1 MLNKPLQART
11 WRFHRTGDADVLE
24 LENLPLAQPA
34 GNDVLVQMKTIGLNR
49 ADAMF
54 RRGTYIEKAEFPS
67 RLGYDG
73 AGVVI
78 SAGKDVRQFS
88 PGDHVSIL
96 PSSSLARFGTYAD
109 QLIVPESLLVAKP
122 ASLSWE
128 QSASIWMQ
136 YLTAYGGIIHAAGL
150 KKGETLL
157 VTAASSSVGLAAIQI
172 AQSAGARVIAST
184 LTVAKKQHL
193 SALGVEDVIASE
205 EEPDLYQAIVSRLGG
220 EHLNAAFDAVGG
232 PQVEQIASALAVK
245 GRLVIHG
252 ALSPEAT
259 PFPLK
264 LALRKSLTMSGF
276 LFLEV
281 LHDPVIRERAKR
293 FILSGIEAGYLKPQ
307 LDKIFSFEQMPDAHR
322 YLESN
327 RQIGKII
334 VRVTTP

>member
-1 MLNKPLQART
+1 MLNKQLQART
-11 WRFHRTGDADVLE
+11 WRFQRPGNVDVLE
-24 LENLPLAQPA
+24 LENLPLDEPAQ
-34 GNDVLVQMKTIGLNR
+34 GEVLIQMKTIGLNR
-49 ADAMF
+49 ADVMF

-67 RLGYDG
+67 RLGYEG
-73 AGVVI
+73 AGVVV
-78 SAGKDVRQFS
+78 STGEGVEHFS

-96 PSSSLARFGTYAD
+96 PSSSLARFGTCAD
-109 QLIVPESLLVAKP
+109 KLVLPASLLVHKP
-122 ASLSWE
+122 VNLSWE
-128 QSASIWMQ
+128 QSSSIWMQ

-184 LTVAKKQHL
+184 LTVEKKQHL
-193 SALGVEDVIASE
+193 LALGVDDVISSE
-205 EEPDLYQAIVSRLGG
+205 DEPDLYQAIVSRLGG
-220 EHLNAAFDAVGG
+220 EYLNAAFDAVGG
-232 PQVEQIASALAVK
+232 PQVEQIAKAMAVR

-264 LALRKSLTMSGF
+264 IALRRSLTIRGF

-281 LHDPVIRERAKR
+281 LHETIIREKAIR
-293 FILSGIEAGYLKPQ
+293 FILRGIEAGHLKPQ
-307 LDKIFSFEQMPDAHR
+307 LDKIFNFGQMQEAHR

-327 RQIGKII
+327 QQIGKII
-334 VRVTTP
+334 VRVDTP